1 MVGIPLEERIS
12 FDISRL
18 RRKELRVQ
26 NVRRQNRCLD
36 RALDLMAS
44 GAIDAGFMATHTFPF
59 GRVQEAFETVFDHR
73 DGVIKAMIAIEG

>member
-1 MVGIPLEERIS
+1 
-12 FDISRL
+12 
-18 RRKELRVQ
+18 
-26 NVRRQNRCLD
+26 
-36 RALDLMAS
+36 MAS